1 MPVEVTNELSP
12 ELQKVADLRDHVRK
26 MDAGV
31 EHAKGELKLA
41 KELLEAAQDELN
53 TAIDELIDHEK
64 SPTLFSGLGDTLA
77 DEPEAPRTVVTEP
90 AGDAA
95 GDLVIAGAIVG
106 AIGVPD
112 VLALPAGPTDE
123 SAAPD
128 SEQLAAGPGLPTRD
142 QFPPDRT
149 GAVEFR
155 LAVFEWSRSNT
166 DQEGKADK
174 TELIATNARIA
185 GEIAKY
191 RIDCERLGRRV
202 PPEWGMWSE
211 LAVGVTNAAGVSV
224 NVEVLYQPNHDGA
237 VGRDHFSFWAPV
249 LGNDGFWSCVEQHPI
264 KGGEP
269 QYPAGTLVE
278 RAAALAQGRADAA
291 LKEAKKEAREARK
304 QKKGA

>member
-155 LAVFEWSRSNT
+155 LAVFEWSQANT

-174 TELIATNARIA
+174 TDLIAINARTLA
-185 GEIAKY
+185 EIKKY
-191 RIDCERLGRRV
+191 RGDCQRNGGSLT
-202 PPEWGMWSE
+202 PEWGYWSE
-211 LAVGVTNAAGVSV
+211 FAVGVTNAAGVSV
-224 NVEVLYQPNHDGA
+224 NVEVLYSPNADGA
-237 VGRDHFSFWAPV
+237 AGRDHFRFWAPV
-249 LGNDGFWSCVEQHPI
+249 LGNNGFWSCAEQHPI
-264 KGGEP
+264 KAGEP
-269 QYPAGTLVE
+269 QYPEGLLTEWAGK
-278 RAAALAQGRADAA
+278 LAQGRADAA
-291 LKEAKKEAREARK
+291 LKEAKKEARK